1 MSTRFTLGYLLDRR
15 KSSTKY
21 SKRCN
26 IHHFKKWKLQ
36 QNSVTLSKRF
46 VLSSS
51 YLSNQILQKLYLETH
66 QKICI
71 FWKVEHIKWHLSKFS
86 QQSPHTIKSN
96 LSVHLFD
103 PTHSRTVSKGNKNLV
118 FLFMYVG
125 SQKMF

>member
-71 FWKVEHIKWHLSKFS
+71 FWKVEHTKWHLSKFS

-103 PTHSRTVSKGNKNLV
+103 PTRCFTHEQ
-118 FLFMYVG
+118 FLKVIKILF
-125 SQKMF
+125 FF